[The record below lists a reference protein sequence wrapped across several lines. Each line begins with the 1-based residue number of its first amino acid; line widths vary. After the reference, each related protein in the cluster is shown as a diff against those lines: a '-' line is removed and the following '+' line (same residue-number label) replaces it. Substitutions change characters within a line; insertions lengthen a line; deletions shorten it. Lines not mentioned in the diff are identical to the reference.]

1 MAKRIKIKFPNSDD
15 TLEIY
20 DEQLEKYLAN
30 GFKLLDNKDFITNKE
45 GSKEFQIT
53 HAGVKLK
60 NLSLNL
66 CLYQKKP

>member
-30 GFKLLDNKDFITNKE
+30 GFKLLDNKEYK
-45 GSKEFQIT
+45 SKAKQVEVDLDEEQI
-53 HAGVKLK
+53 
-60 NLSLNL
+60 NEE
-66 CLYQKKP
+66 

>member
-30 GFKLLDNKDFITNKE
+30 GFKLLDNKE
-45 GSKEFQIT
+45 SKSKAKQVEVDLDEEQI
-53 HAGVKLK
+53 
-60 NLSLNL
+60 NEE
-66 CLYQKKP
+66 